1 MTPGPDPGRDGC
13 PDTSGHSP
21 RRGEREDAAQA
32 WTADADLGA
41 VTRVR
46 TPQPAPQRLLP
57 PASPSVSPYDAQ
69 SALESQLARLR
80 ASAGATRVSV
90 WVHEASTE
98 MIVPFRQSVADP
110 AETDVGSTHKTAVTL
125 SRSPFMSAI
134 IRSRQSLVA
143 KADGRRA
150 SDKELA
156 ERGIRSAH
164 GEPLIVDG
172 EVVGVLTVEPAA
184 AAARHLLRQVTPRI
198 AVAMTEAWTR
208 RSEKRRTAQAEVL
221 LNLIESA
228 SSAQSMDHLLG
239 SACRQLAELGE
250 VERACIFLLEDG
262 RLVPRMAA
270 YADGRRDL
278 ATWEQFRNA
287 PVGLQMAETVLRTG
301 KPMTADKDSG
311 LLSGWWVD
319 AFHIASGLAVPIG
332 RSPHLAGVLTLD
344 STHVRPFSE
353 DVRRLAAAAGA
364 HLGGV
369 IEQARTSQA
378 RQASLDTARVVRQ
391 MLVDGAHATGV
402 AEAAE
407 VMARAVQQLAGT
419 DRSAAYLLDD
429 EGRISEVRHVDW
441 PEEHKQVIAGTLV
454 GRPAADVPLYRLTAE
469 QKLPIFVE
477 DAAQSDLLDP
487 RLVAALDLG
496 GYVSVPLLSG
506 DKLVGAVVSGV
517 VSGKKRWSSMVREA
531 VRQVALEGALVVEN
545 AALRAVEQL
554 RLAQLA
560 TEAHHDPLTGLAN
573 RRRFIEELEA
583 TVYGARRADCA
594 VLMIDL
600 DRFKEINDS
609 FGHSVGDDLLC
620 LVGPRL
626 EQALEPGDLL
636 ARMGGDEFAVLLPGA
651 DAARAQDVAGRIGAA
666 LRDAFVLDGMPLHV
680 DASIGIAVCP
690 DHGRDR
696 SLLLARADTAMYVA
710 KRGRHGF
717 ELWAPDGTPDSRDR
731 LETLEQLRTALDTEQ
746 LGVHYQPK
754 MDLRTG
760 RVVGVE
766 ALVRWHH
773 PERGVLPPDVFLPLA
788 EQAGLMRRL
797 ALRVLECSLRD
808 VQAWRAAGHDLSVAV
823 NLSVSNLQDVALPE
837 QVQMLLEAF
846 DVPADALILEIT
858 EDVLMAD
865 AARSQQVMAGLRR
878 LGIRLSIDDYGTGYS
893 SLSYL
898 RALPVD
904 ELKLDRSFVSDLTSD
919 ERAAAIVRST
929 LQLSLDLGMSM
940 VVEGV
945 EDADTLRALRAWG
958 CDFAQGYHIAPP
970 MPAEQFLT
978 WLVDQPVWLPRGGIP
993 EQRGV
998 PQPS

>member
-1 MTPGPDPGRDGC
+1 VSEQTHHGATPRSTRSPG
-13 PDTSGHSP
+13 
-21 RRGEREDAAQA
+21 
-32 WTADADLGA
+32 
-41 VTRVR
+41 
-46 TPQPAPQRLLP
+46 
-57 PASPSVSPYDAQ
+57 SPYDAQ
-69 SALESQLARLR
+69 VAVENQLARLR

-98 MIVPFRQSVADP
+98 MIVPYRQSVAESGDAALGDSP
-110 AETDVGSTHKTAVTL
+110 RTAMTL
-125 SRSPFMSAI
+125 SRSPFLSAV

-164 GEPLIVDG
+164 GEPLLVDG
-172 EVVGVLTVEPAA
+172 EVIGVLTVEPAA
-184 AAARHLLRQVTPRI
+184 AAAPHLLRQVAPKL
-198 AVAMTEAWTR
+198 ALALAEAWTR

-221 LNLIESA
+221 LGLIESA
-228 SSAQSMDHLLG
+228 SKAQSMDHLLG
-239 SACRQLAELGE
+239 AACRQLAELGE

-270 YADGRRDL
+270 FADGRRDL

-287 PVGLQMAETVLRTG
+287 PVGLQLAETVLRTG
-301 KPMTADKDSG
+301 QPMTADKDSG

-319 AFHIASGLAVPIG
+319 SFHIASGLAVPLG
-332 RSPHLAGVLTLD
+332 RSPNLAGVLTLD

-378 RQASLDTARVVRQ
+378 RAASLTTAEVVRQ

-402 AEAAE
+402 PEAAE
-407 VMARAVQQLAGT
+407 VLARAVQRLAGT
-419 DRSAAYLLDD
+419 DRSAAYLIDD
-429 EGRISEVRHVDW
+429 KGNIGEVRHVDW
-441 PEEHKQVIAGTLV
+441 PDAHKEVIATRLV
-454 GRPAADVPLYRLTAE
+454 GRPAADVPLWRLTAE
-469 QKLPIFVE
+469 QKLPVFVD
-477 DAAQSDLLDP
+477 DALTSDLLDP
-487 RLVAALDLG
+487 RLARAIDLSS
-496 GYVSVPLLSG
+496 YVSVPLFSG
-506 DKLVGAVVSGV
+506 DRLLGLVVTGSVSEAR
-517 VSGKKRWSSMVREA
+517 KWSPAVREA
-531 VRQVALEGALVVEN
+531 VRQVTLEGSLVVEN
-545 AALRAVEQL
+545 AALRAVEKL
-554 RLAQLA
+554 RLQQLA
-560 TEAHHDPLTGLAN
+560 REAHHDPLTGLAN
-573 RRRFIEELEA
+573 RRRFIEQLEA
-583 TVYGARRADCA
+583 TVYDAAGGDCA

-626 EQALEPGDLL
+626 ERALQPGDLL

-651 DAARAQDVAGRIGAA
+651 DGARAKEVAGNLGAA

-680 DASIGIAVCP
+680 DASIGIALCP

-717 ELWAPDGTPDSRDR
+717 EIWAPDGTPASRDR
-731 LETLEQLRTALDTEQ
+731 LETLEQLRTALDTDQ
-746 LGVHYQPK
+746 LDVHYQPK
-754 MDLRTG
+754 LDLRTG
-760 RVVGVE
+760 RVIGVE
-766 ALVRWHH
+766 ALVRWNH
-773 PERGVLPPDVFLPLA
+773 PDRGLLYPDVFLPLA

-797 ALRVLECSLRD
+797 ALRVLERSLRD
-808 VQAWRAAGHDLSVAV
+808 LRVWRAGGLDLSVAV
-823 NLSVSNLQDVALPE
+823 NLSVSNLQDLALPE
-837 QVQMLLEAF
+837 QVEMLLDAF
-846 DVPADALILEIT
+846 DVPAASLILEIT

-878 LGIRLSIDDYGTGYS
+878 LGVRLSIDDYGTGYS

-904 ELKLDRSFVSDLTSD
+904 ELKLDRSFVSNLTSD

-945 EDADTLRALRAWG
+945 EDAATLAALRAWG
-958 CDFAQGYHIAPP
+958 CDYAQGYHIARP
-970 MPAEQFLT
+970 MPADKFAT
-978 WLVDQPVWLPRGGIP
+978 WLVAQPSWVPRGGIP
-993 EQRGV
+993 HQRGEV
-998 PQPS
+998 ARRS

>member
-1 MTPGPDPGRDGC
+1 M
-13 PDTSGHSP
+13 S
-21 RRGEREDAAQA
+21 EE
-32 WTADADLGA
+32 WTHHGTTL
-41 VTRVR
+41 R
-46 TPQPAPQRLLP
+46 PPP
-57 PASPSVSPYDAQ
+57 PASPYDAQ
-69 SALESQLARLR
+69 AALENQLARLR

-90 WVHEASTE
+90 WVHEASTA
-98 MIVPFRQSVADP
+98 MAVPFRVSMADP
-110 AETDVGSTHKTAVTL
+110 REAPEASPRTALSL
-125 SRSPFMSAI
+125 SRSPFLAAV
-134 IRSRQSLVA
+134 IRSRRPLVA
-143 KADGRRA
+143 KADGHRA

-164 GEPLIVDG
+164 GEPLLVDG

-184 AAARHLLRQVTPRI
+184 AAAPHLLRQVAPKLALALAET
-198 AVAMTEAWTR
+198 WTR

-221 LNLIESA
+221 LGLIESA
-228 SSAQSMDHLLG
+228 SKAQSMDHLLG

-287 PVGLQMAETVLRTG
+287 PVGLQLAETVLRTG
-301 KPMTADKDSG
+301 EPMTADKDSG

-319 AFHIASGLAVPIG
+319 SFHIASGMAVPIG
-332 RSPHLAGVLTLD
+332 RSPDLAGVLTLD
-344 STHVRPFSE
+344 STVVRPFSE
-353 DVRRLAAAAGA
+353 NVRRLAAAAGA

-378 RQASLDTARVVRQ
+378 RAASLATARVVRQ
-391 MLVDGAHATGV
+391 MLVDGAGATGV

-407 VMARAVQQLAGT
+407 VLSRAVQCLAGT
-419 DRSAAYLLDD
+419 DRSAAYLVDD
-429 EGRISEVRHVDW
+429 DGRIGEVRHVDW
-441 PEEHKQVIAGTLV
+441 ADAHKEVIQTQLI
-454 GRPAADVPLYRLTAE
+454 GRPAGDVALWRLTAE
-469 QKLPIFVE
+469 QKLPVFVE
-477 DAAQSDLLDP
+477 DTMSSDLLDP
-487 RLVAALDLG
+487 RLAKALDLAS
-496 GYVSVPLLSG
+496 YVSVPLFSG
-506 DKLVGAVVSGV
+506 DRLLGLVVTGSTSEA
-517 VSGKKRWSSMVREA
+517 RAWSPDVREA
-531 VRQVALEGALVVEN
+531 VRQVTLEGSLVVEN
-545 AALRAVEQL
+545 AALRAVEKL
-554 RLAQLA
+554 RLQQLA

-583 TVYGARRADCA
+583 TVYRAGDADCA

-626 EQALEPGDLL
+626 ERALQPGDLL

-651 DAARAQDVAGRIGAA
+651 DASRANDVAGHLGAA

-680 DASIGIAVCP
+680 DASIGIALCP

-710 KRGRHGF
+710 KRGRRGF
-717 ELWAPDGTPDSRDR
+717 EVWAPDGTPDSRDR
-731 LETLEQLRTALDTEQ
+731 LETLEQLRSALDGDE
-746 LGVHYQPK
+746 LDVHYQPK
-754 MDLRTG
+754 LDLRTG
-760 RVVGVE
+760 GVIGVE
-766 ALVRWHH
+766 SLVRWNHA
-773 PERGVLPPDVFLPLA
+773 ERGLLYPDVFLPLA

-797 ALRVLECSLRD
+797 ALRVLERSLRD
-808 VQAWRAAGHDLSVAV
+808 LQGWRAGGLDLSMAV

-837 QVQMLLEAF
+837 QVEMLLDAF
-846 DVPADALILEIT
+846 HVPAPSLILEIT

-865 AARSQQVMAGLRR
+865 AARSQQVMAGLRQ
-878 LGIRLSIDDYGTGYS
+878 LGVRLSVDDYGTGYS

-904 ELKLDRSFVSDLTSD
+904 ELKLDRSFASNLTSD

-945 EDADTLRALRAWG
+945 EDAATLAALRAWG
-958 CDFAQGYHIAPP
+958 CDYAQGYHIARP
-970 MPAEQFLT
+970 MPAERFLS
-978 WLVDQPVWLPRGGIP
+978 WLADQPAFVPRGGIP
-993 EQRGV
+993 QR
-998 PQPS
+998 S